1 MQVYLM
7 VARQAFRRSA
17 TYRAAYISGMITN
30 TFFGAMLCYVFLAV
44 YGSRSSMADY
54 SVNDTI
60 TYLWV
65 AQAMISIG
73 GAWVTADLSRAI
85 RSGDVAVELMR
96 PWNYYF
102 FWLSQQLGER
112 AFNLILRG
120 IITYSL
126 GVMLFAARLPALAD
140 LPGFLVALAFA
151 VLISTALN
159 FLWNASAFWFLDNQG
174 VVTIGSVLTMFFSG
188 FLVPLAFFPPWL
200 ATIAQILPFRAITSI
215 PIEAFLGK
223 LRGAELLLAL
233 GVQLFWVVL
242 LTLAALLLMRR
253 AMHKLIIQGG

>member
-30 TFFGAMLCYVFLAV
+30 AFFGAMLCYVFVAV
-44 YGSRSSMADY
+44 YGSQRIVANY

-96 PWNYYF
+96 PWNYYL

-112 AFNLILRG
+112 AFNFVLRG
-120 IITYSL
+120 ILTYL
-126 GVMLFAARLPALAD
+126 IGVVLFAARLPALVD
-140 LPGFLVALAFA
+140 LPAFLLAIILA
-151 VLISTALN
+151 ILTSAALN
-159 FLWNASAFWFLDNQG
+159 FVWNASAFWFLDNQG

-200 ATIAQILPFRAITSI
+200 ATIAQLLPFRAITSI
-215 PIEAFLGK
+215 PAEIFLGK
-223 LRGAELLLAL
+223 LRGADLWLAL
-233 GVQLFWVVL
+233 GVQCLWAAL
-242 LTLAALLLMRR
+242 LTSAALLLMRR
-253 AMHKLIIQGG
+253 AMQKLIIQGG